1 MHSVA
6 IRIRLLA
13 EVRDICLL
21 QSVQTGSGAHSGPLF
36 LWVKQLGYEADH
48 SPASSTEVKEVELD
62 LLSLKCHHGMHRDNF
77 TVDSSFFPYHH
88 FYMLHLEIAECLTF
102 I

>member
-13 EVRDICLL
+13 EVRDIYLL
-21 QSVQTGSGAHSGPLF
+21 ASIQTGSGAHPVPVSS
-36 LWVKQLGYEADH
+36 WVTQLGYEVDH

-62 LLSLKCHHGMHRDNF
+62 LSLKCLHGMHRDNF
-77 TVDSSFFPYHH
+77 TVDSYFFHYHNFH
-88 FYMLHLEIAECLTF
+88 VLHLEISER
-102 I
+102 